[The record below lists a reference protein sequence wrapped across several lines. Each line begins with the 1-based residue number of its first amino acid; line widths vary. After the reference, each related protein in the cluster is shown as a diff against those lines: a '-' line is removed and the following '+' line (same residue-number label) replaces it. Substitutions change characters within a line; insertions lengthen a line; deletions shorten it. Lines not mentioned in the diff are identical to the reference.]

1 MKTVRLRNNGM
12 PKEAMSFK
20 NIDYQEVFD
29 NDNWIES
36 EAYELFTNRFLFVV
50 FTPVKDQTITVHN
63 NKTNTDIT
71 EQSYIL
77 DKVFF
82 WTMGKS
88 DLELAH
94 KYWMHIRKNV
104 LDNNIHLDAFW
115 NIADNHSFHVRPKG
129 KNKAQL
135 TPNPHGGLAEK
146 YCYWFNA
153 DFVKQIIDKHL

>member
-1 MKTVRLRNNGM
+1 M
-12 PKEAMSFK
+12 
-20 NIDYQEVFD
+20 
-29 NDNWIES
+29 
-36 EAYELFTNRFLFVV
+36 
-50 FTPVKDQTITVHN
+50 
-63 NKTNTDIT
+63 
-71 EQSYIL
+71 

-115 NIADNHSFHVRPKG
+115 NIADNRSFHVRPKG

-135 TPNPHGGLAEK
+135 TPNPHGGFAEK